1 MGYKGLEDVSRGCQ
15 RLTGITK
22 GYKELEAV

>member
-1 MGYKGLEDVSRGCQ
+1 MGYERLEDVSRGCQ
-15 RLTGITK
+15 RLKGIAK